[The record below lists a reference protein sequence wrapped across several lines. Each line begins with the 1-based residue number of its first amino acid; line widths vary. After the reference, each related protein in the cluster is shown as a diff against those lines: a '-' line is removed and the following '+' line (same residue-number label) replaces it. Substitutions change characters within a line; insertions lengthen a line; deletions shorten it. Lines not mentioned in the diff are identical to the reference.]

1 MVRICLLQTLP
12 LCPRMVA
19 ISTTAALLGLR
30 CVFRK
35 VSITRQNTL
44 YQERKDVGES
54 SRGKS
59 TLFIAYHILGFPGDS
74 DGKES
79 ACNVGDSGLILWL
92 GRSPGEGNGNPLQYS
107 CLEKPTGQRCLV
119 GYSPWGHKEWA
130 TNTAVRKKPQGLG
143 MAG

>member
-1 MVRICLLQTLP
+1 MSTNGSNFYHCGSSWVKMCLQE
-12 LCPRMVA
+12 
-19 ISTTAALLGLR
+19 I
-30 CVFRK
+30 
-35 VSITRQNTL
+35 SITRQNTL

-107 CLEKPTGQRCLV
+107 CLEKPTGQRSL
-119 GYSPWGHKEWA
+119 SA
-130 TNTAVRKKPQGLG
+130 TVLG
-143 MAG
+143 VTKSERLTQR